1 MKKKILKIAM
11 WVGIVLVLILTF
23 LFFLGLYGQRIENYF
38 INKNQEK
45 MMVEIEK
52 QKAEILEAQKNDTY
66 GGQTPEETLDMYIEA
81 LKAGDIELASKYYE
95 ISLERSKIQY
105 QELEDLKNVIK
116 RDGNLD
122 LVIEEIEKIR
132 KFGKKNIWSDIQ
144 VSFVFNF
151 VTREEIK
158 DVSVFSQQ
166 EITTIIP
173 AGTSLD
179 VGKSLRLNP
188 YTKVWKII
196 Q

>member
-1 MKKKILKIAM
+1 
-11 WVGIVLVLILTF
+11 
-23 LFFLGLYGQRIENYF
+23 
-38 INKNQEK
+38 